1 MYAVKKGCFFTV
13 SVVLSGGN
21 CLLSNIKDCSR
32 KGDVTFVS
40 LLPPVV
46 KTCFN
51 SNVNHTFIKFS
62 FLPGP
67 SNYNGMAVFDCVPA
81 QGVIGPGTRIKC
93 EHFTKLNN

>member
-1 MYAVKKGCFFTV
+1 MYAVKKGCFFALIEFTI
-13 SVVLSGGN
+13 SVILSGGN

-51 SNVNHTFIKFS
+51 SNINHTFVKFS
-62 FLPGP
+62 FLFYQVRRITMGWL
-67 SNYNGMAVFDCVPA
+67 YLTVFLLKV
-81 QGVIGPGTRIKC
+81 
-93 EHFTKLNN
+93 